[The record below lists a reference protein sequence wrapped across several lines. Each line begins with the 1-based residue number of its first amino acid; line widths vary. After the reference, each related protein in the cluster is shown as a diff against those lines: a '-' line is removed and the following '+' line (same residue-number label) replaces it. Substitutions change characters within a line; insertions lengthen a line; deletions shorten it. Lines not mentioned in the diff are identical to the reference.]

1 MILIRKDLDIT
12 LNDFIRYANN
22 LGKNQIKM
30 CNYLLKTNFV
40 LNCLQNDYKRNNFK
54 EKK

>member
-1 MILIRKDLDIT
+1 MIVIREDLNIN
-12 LNDFIRYANN
+12 LNNSIRYANN
-22 LGKNQIKM
+22 LSKNQIKM
-30 CNYLLKTNFV
+30 RNYLLKTNFV